1 MGQLCGFI
9 GCCGAYHGGMASI
22 LVRLQRRGD
31 LPLTFTGPRFIAWS
45 FADIHLGIQP
55 EFFDAIFVRFSA
67 SLGRDPLLERFAGP
81 YAVATDPR

>member
-1 MGQLCGFI
+1 MALLAAAVLI
-9 GCCGAYHGGMASI
+9 SGGMASI

-31 LPLTFTGPRFIAWS
+31 LPPHFLPVSSILYWSLLTFI
-45 FADIHLGIQP
+45 LGWP

-81 YAVATDPR
+81 YALATDPR